1 MSKSL
6 LYAITA
12 IAVHIIVLAIVESR
26 FCSRTFQNHVCF
38 VHSSPLPL
46 SMPKMTRKLL
56 SFTEDGES
64 ERSTPTESIVTE
76 ESREEVT
83 PATPASPVFARTRK
97 ISQLATRR
105 RIGLEKN
112 PSRSSLEPGNEF
124 PVKAS
129 SVTDMRAHEQTV
141 ARQNVKADRTLSTK
155 ASLSMSDLTA
165 IDKRTGDVSCEE
177 TISLDKQK
185 SPAISKMKKAPQR
198 IPKRLRSASL
208 DEGKVLRGE
217 RTTLACLKGLFY
229 LLICC
234 YETVR
239 FCPPFPEGTVEWV
252 IPPGVW

>member
-1 MSKSL
+1 MAVIAVEPAVKASFIYCMRTRLIGLYNGKWPSNLVCVSKSL
-6 LYAITA
+6 ISIITA
-12 IAVHIIVLAIVESR
+12 IVVHIFAPAVVESR
-26 FCSRTFQNHVCF
+26 FRNTKFQNHVCF
-38 VHSSPLPL
+38 VCSSPLLL
-46 SMPKMTRKLL
+46 SMPKITKKLL

-64 ERSTPTESIVTE
+64 ERSTPTESTVTE

-97 ISQLATRR
+97 ISELATRR

-112 PSRSSLEPGNEF
+112 PSKSSLEPGNEF

-141 ARQNVKADRTLSTK
+141 ARQSVKADRALSTK
-155 ASLSMSDLTA
+155 ASLSMSDLTV

-185 SPAISKMKKAPQR
+185 SPAISKVKKAPQR

-217 RTTLACLKGLFY
+217 
-229 LLICC
+229 
-234 YETVR
+234 
-239 FCPPFPEGTVEWV
+239 
-252 IPPGVW
+252 